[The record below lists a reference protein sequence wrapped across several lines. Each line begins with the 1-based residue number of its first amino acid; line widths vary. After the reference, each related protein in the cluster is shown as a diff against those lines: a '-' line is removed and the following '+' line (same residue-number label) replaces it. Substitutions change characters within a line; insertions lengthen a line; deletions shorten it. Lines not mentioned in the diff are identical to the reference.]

1 MTIAKLLLY
10 TYVAIEGVFG
20 VGVSI
25 WACVLLADP
34 NQPAAFSLGVLGAGL
49 LMLFCAVTF
58 KKGLAGTPCLLN
70 LSFLASLLMAVVFS
84 VTGIVLWQ
92 VSDQVCEEAEEMLK
106 KNGESCCPCTDLS
119 GLRRL
124 IRPHEPCRKFAVD
137 IQEVD
142 IQEVEDS
149 LQSAF
154 TALTDIML
162 LVGGV
167 AASSVI
173 LSLRMK
179 NELYEAKEEQEQKL
193 VAMDAKALDKKERER
208 EKWKEKMAAQVAK
221 EEKKK
226 GKR

>member
-25 WACVLLADP
+25 WACMLLADP
-34 NQPAAFSLGVLGAGL
+34 NQQAAFSLGVLGAGL

-58 KKGLAGTPCLLN
+58 YKGMTDTPCLLN
-70 LSFLASLLMAVVFS
+70 LSFLASLLMAVIFS
-84 VTGIVLWQ
+84 VTGIVLWT
-92 VSDQVCEEAEEMLK
+92 VSDQVCEEAEKMLK

-119 GLRRL
+119 GPRRL
-124 IRPHEPCRKFAVD
+124 IQPYEPCRNLAGV
-137 IQEVD
+137 EESH

>member
-1 MTIAKLLLY
+1 M
-10 TYVAIEGVFG
+10 
-20 VGVSI
+20 
-25 WACVLLADP
+25 D
-34 NQPAAFSLGVLGAGL
+34 N
-49 LMLFCAVTF
+49 
-58 KKGLAGTPCLLN
+58 
-70 LSFLASLLMAVVFS
+70 
-84 VTGIVLWQ
+84 
-92 VSDQVCEEAEEMLK
+92 
-106 KNGESCCPCTDLS
+106 
-119 GLRRL
+119 
-124 IRPHEPCRKFAVD
+124 
-137 IQEVD
+137 IQDVD

-179 NELYEAKEEQEQKL
+179 NELYEEKEEQEQKL